1 MTTLILVL
9 LAAISVG
16 NAIFLGRHIKNT
28 KRLHLEVINQ
38 IRAFRHEALHNVE
51 KNKFHIKTST
61 VADDIA
67 KQWEDYAH
75 KHTKG
80 RKKK

>member
-1 MTTLILVL
+1 MVYLILSVV
-9 LAAISVG
+9 AAISVG
-16 NAIFLGRHIKNT
+16 NAIVLGRHIKNT

-61 VADDIA
+61 VADETA
-67 KQWEDYAH
+67 KQWEYYAH